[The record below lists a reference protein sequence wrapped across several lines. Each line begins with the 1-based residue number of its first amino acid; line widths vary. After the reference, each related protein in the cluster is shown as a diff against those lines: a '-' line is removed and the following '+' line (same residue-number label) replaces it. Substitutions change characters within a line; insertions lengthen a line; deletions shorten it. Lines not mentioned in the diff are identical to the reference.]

1 MVAIRHPDPGQEP
14 AYRELD
20 GFAAVLDAEV
30 RVFHAAMTDPTTL
43 PPASRARVGTGFFV
57 PQNTRA
63 HANDV
68 EHFRTTMPARFDRL
82 VAALGEATDSSA
94 AGVLVQPE
102 MQAACGFARWIQ
114 GWHADLI
121 GAHGLGDGSL
131 IALVAAWLLELPHFL
146 CLDARSEADR
156 FASLL
161 PLHLQRSN
169 GFVVADEA
177 SRRSLAARFGDALRD
192 RIAVRDAPDAA
203 LGPRALLARA
213 LATPRPADSPA
224 MGPAAAFATRPSPP
238 TGPGPCRPFVVLG
251 AERTGSN
258 MLVGMLACEPRLA
271 CVNEIF
277 NHRLID
283 AGRLPWL
290 GGQDT
295 NDPELL
301 RLRQAN
307 PGALLHRLRTA
318 AATGGAAWAGFKLL
332 YPQAIADDRVVDSL
346 AGDPDIAIV
355 HLLRADRLR
364 RWVSLLR
371 ARAED
376 RWYEAAGDPGSVPT
390 TPTHEPLML
399 DVVETI
405 TEFAVVELMT
415 ARFRALFRRHR
426 VLELDYD
433 DMRRDLAMTSRSL
446 SKLFGVELGSLV
458 PTSRKTGGEDLS
470 RAIGN
475 LDQLRRALA
484 GTPWELGGVDAP

>member
-1 MVAIRHPDPGQEP
+1 MVAIRHPDPEHEP

-20 GFAAVLDAEV
+20 AFATALDAEV
-30 RVFHAAMTDPTTL
+30 RVFHAAMADPSAL

-82 VAALGEATDSSA
+82 VAALAEATDSSG

-131 IALVAAWLLELPHFL
+131 VALVAAWLLELPHFL
-146 CLDARSEADR
+146 CLDAQSGTDR

-161 PLHLQRSN
+161 PLHVQRAN

-177 SRRSLAARFGDALRD
+177 TRRALAARFGDALRD
-192 RIAVRDAPDAA
+192 RIAVRDGPDAA

-213 LATPRPADSPA
+213 LAMPRPADAPA
-224 MGPAAAFATRPSPP
+224 LGPTAAFATSPP
-238 TGPGPCRPFVVLG
+238 PPGPGPCRPFVVLG

-290 GGQDT
+290 GGHDAT
-295 NDPELL
+295 DPDLL
-301 RLRQAN
+301 RLRQAD
-307 PGALLHRLRTA
+307 PAALLHRLRAA

-332 YPQAIADDRVVDSL
+332 YSQAVADDRVVDAL
-346 AGDPDIAIV
+346 AGDPDVAVV

-364 RWVSLLR
+364 RWVSLRR

-376 RWYEAAGDPGSVPT
+376 RWYEAAGDPAAAPAAHVHGPVS
-390 TPTHEPLML
+390 L

-433 DMRRDLAMTSRSL
+433 DMRRDLAATSRLL
-446 SKLFGVELGSLV
+446 SSFFGVDLGPLV
-458 PTSRKTGGEDLS
+458 PASRKTGEEDLS
-470 RAIGN
+470 RVVGN

-484 GTPWELGGVDAP
+484 GTPWELDAIGAP